1 MPRRAPRFWWRDRP
15 TLLARLLQPLGFLY
29 GRITLQRM
37 RQPGTDAGLPVICV
51 GNFIAGG
58 AGKTP
63 TAIALAR
70 LLDQRGEKPFVL
82 MRGYGGRL
90 AGPVEVDPD
99 RHRAADVGDEPLL
112 MARHARTVIA
122 RDRVAGAR
130 LARGLGASV
139 VVMDDGLQNPSLVK
153 HLKFAV
159 VDGSSGAGN
168 GLCLPAGP
176 LRAPLAEQMSEADA
190 IVVIGPGGAGE
201 HVAAVARAQKKPV
214 LAAVL
219 KPADTAVA
227 ELRGQTV
234 IALSGIGRPEK
245 FTATLREAGA
255 TVIAEQAHGDHHA
268 YMEAD
273 VAAALAAARE
283 HGALIATTEKD
294 WTKLAP
300 LWPDDARG
308 SPVVVP
314 VSLVF
319 AEPKAIIGLLDT
331 LAKTV

>member
-1 MPRRAPRFWWRDRP
+1 MLRAPRFWWRETP
-15 TLLARLLQPLGFLY
+15 TLLARLLQPLGYLY
-29 GRITLQRM
+29 GRITLRRM

-63 TAIALAR
+63 TAIAIAS
-70 LLDQRGEKPFVL
+70 LLQERGEKPFVL

-139 VVMDDGLQNPSLVK
+139 VVMDDGLQNPSLLK
-153 HLKFAV
+153 HLKLAV
-159 VDGSSGAGN
+159 VDGASGAGN
-168 GLCLPAGP
+168 SLCLPAGP
-176 LRAPLAEQMSEADA
+176 LRAPLAEQMSETDA
-190 IVVIGPGGAGE
+190 IIVIGPGGAGE
-201 HVAAVARAQKKPV
+201 QVAAVARAQKKPV
-214 LAAVL
+214 LTAML
-219 KPADTAVA
+219 KPANAAVA
-227 ELRGQTV
+227 QLRERKIV
-234 IALSGIGRPEK
+234 ALSGIGRPEK
-245 FTATLREAGA
+245 FAATLRDAGA
-255 TVIAEQAHGDHHA
+255 SVVAEQAHGDHHT
-268 YMEAD
+268 YGQDD
-273 VAAALAAARE
+273 VAAALAAGRE
-283 HGALIATTEKD
+283 HGAPIATTEKD

-300 LWPDDARG
+300 LWPEEARG
-308 SPVVVP
+308 SLVVVP

-319 AEPKAIIGLLDT
+319 AEPKAIAGLLDT
-331 LAKTV
+331 LAKAD